1 MKTLKFMLAAATAIG
16 LASASQ
22 AVGPYGGST
31 DFEADTLNSTIT
43 TSGSYWTVPA
53 GAEDGD
59 YTIVA
64 GVPNAAL
71 RSAGATAKFAT
82 TPAQVLQLEGGT
94 EPLTR
99 NIQSSGAAVDLTAG
113 DVYVDTLVKFTVT
126 PSGDTVTNSAADKLL
141 IYLQEDL
148 TSGSECTNLVVIA
161 AKHTPYNDDDDIIPE
176 ANVPTPVVVA
186 NNVLPD
192 TWYRLT
198 VMSFVKK
205 DAANRNVPVFK
216 IFLNGSP
223 LSASESLFLGGV
235 ADLTLFPSLQG
246 SNNTTLTAVG
256 FAGSGSVDDLLFT
269 TFDPALSVLD
279 FYLVLDGAVAG
290 LDGDVS
296 YVTTADSGTLDF
308 GTNTVYCYS
317 GSPSVTVTYDLND
330 GYTAAW
336 DTNPNGATITAGSV
350 YTLTVTQTPTGVDFT
365 LTLGTGVSS
374 VTWTVN
380 GASETVN
387 ATKTYTA
394 LEPGSYTL
402 GAVTYADWYVAG
414 TVKEGSTIT
423 VSSESASTTVDAV
436 KATAAEIITDS
447 TTAADLGITNPK
459 FTSDTSAQLAKLAA
473 WAQGLNT
480 PLTIAQVNAMTF
492 ADGDLNSEAFLLNCE
507 NNAEAVA
514 AAKAAF
520 KFSSITPGTVP
531 SVDEPANG
539 YNVTP
544 VIYGGNTVDAIN
556 VTPAT
561 GSHKF
566 YKAVLTK

>member
-22 AVGPYGGST
+22 AVGPYDGST

-43 TSGSYWTVPA
+43 TSGSYWTVPT

-64 GVPNAAL
+64 GNPVSDQASPAVT
-71 RSAGATAKFAT
+71 RSAGATSEFSAS
-82 TPAQVLQLEGGT
+82 PAQVLKLEGGV
-94 EPLTR
+94 EPLLR
-99 NIQSSGAAVDLTAG
+99 NIQAYGTAVDLTAG
-113 DVYVDTLVKFTVT
+113 DVYIDTLVQFTVT
-126 PSGDTVTNSAADKLL
+126 PAGDTVTANADDKLL

-148 TSGSECTNLVVIA
+148 TAGSEATNLMVKAAQYTKVV
-161 AKHTPYNDDDDIIPE
+161 
-176 ANVPTPVVVA
+176 VPTPSITFTPMDLA
-186 NNVLPD
+186 INNATVEPN
-192 TWYRLT
+192 TWYRLQ
-198 VMSFVKK
+198 VKSFVTNNFTCFTI
-205 DAANRNVPVFK
+205 A
-216 IFLNGSP
+216 LNGVE
-223 LSASESLFLGGV
+223 LTSATHLVDSDDGYK
-235 ADLTLFPSLQG
+235 LFPSLKG
-246 SNNTTLTAVG
+246 MASTSLASVG
-256 FAGSGSVDDLLFT
+256 FAGSGAVDDLLFT
-269 TFDPALSVLD
+269 TFDPTVSVID
-279 FYLVLDGAVAG
+279 FYLVLDGAQAG
-290 LDGDVS
+290 IDGSVS
-296 YVTTADSGTLDF
+296 YETSAMSGTLDG
-308 GTNTVYCYS
+308 GTNTVYCYGS
-317 GSPSVTVTYDLND
+317 SPSVTVTYDLND

-447 TTAADLGITNPK
+447 TTAADLGITNSK